1 MEVNSRAIM
10 MNELKLNETYSSL
23 KMSCLILNNELSS
36 MKEKNADLNQKVKEL
51 ESTVFSILQRTIT
64 KEEMKEMIK
73 EGLTPINNTLK
84 EIDVVDTQAQRYN
97 IDKVIYI
104 YQYV

>member
-1 MEVNSRAIM
+1 
-10 MNELKLNETYSSL
+10 MNDLKLNETYSSL
-23 KMSCLILNNELSS
+23 KMSLMILNNELTT
-36 MKEKNADLNQKVKEL
+36 MKEKNVNLNQKVKEL
-51 ESTVFSILQRTIT
+51 ESTISSILQKTIT